1 MSHYKL
7 RSFTCVIQPFRYT
20 CFYVICVL
28 FYFNKIVFK
37 FISCTIS
44 LATPIQRTPQ
54 RFNINLFCIK
64 RGSKIY
70 TLLKLLLYNS
80 VEHELVLYELELE
93 AEAGASSLYG
103 Y

>member
-7 RSFTCVIQPFRYT
+7 RSFTCVIQHFRYT

-44 LATPIQRTPQ
+44 LATPIQGTTQ
-54 RFNINLFCIK
+54 QILTYFALKEVQNLYVK
-64 RGSKIY
+64 S
-70 TLLKLLLYNS
+70 TL
-80 VEHELVLYELELE
+80 
-93 AEAGASSLYG
+93 
-103 Y
+103 